1 MSKLTPHQ
9 TTFNKYLTP
18 TTYVQKAYDELV
30 AHLAPFPLLSD
41 VQEAIE
47 DALMRIHSR
56 NGIQSAP
63 DFIGPRWRVTM
74 SHQCRMTKREAV
86 VWQAALILHGTR
98 QIHTS
103 SQTKLDKASKERSGF
118 VNRGLTMATAREA
131 SAYVQGDW
139 NACRGATPACVFGCV
154 GSQTGQGRLSSSE
167 IARVGRTLAMLA
179 NLDVFLT
186 LLNREIERLWMSAA
200 RKGALLAF
208 RANVAQDCA
217 ELAGYLAQ
225 RHSSTVDF
233 YDYTAITSNMRRDD
247 FVRRVY
253 SRKDGRTALTLKMLA
268 QGHGVCV
275 VFDVPDKAR
284 DEDGNKLPLPAT
296 WEGYDVIDGDI
307 DDLWFTRAPKKGPF
321 VVGLRVKATTQEQL
335 SEAIASDFAVAA

>member
-1 MSKLTPHQ
+1 MSKLAPLQ
-9 TTFNKYLTP
+9 TTSYQLS
-18 TTYVQKAYDELV
+18 AYRELV
-30 AHLAPFPLLSD
+30 AHLAPFPLLID

-47 DALMRIHSR
+47 DALTRTYSR
-56 NGIQSAP
+56 NYLQSVP
-63 DFIGPRWRVTM
+63 DFIGPQWRVTM
-74 SHQCRMTKREAV
+74 SHQCRMSKRDAV

-103 SQTKLDKASKERSGF
+103 SQTKLDKASKERSGY
-118 VNRGLTMATAREA
+118 VTRGLTMATAREA

-139 NACRGATPACVFGCV
+139 NACRGATPACIFGCV

-167 IARVGRTLAMLA
+167 IARIGRTLAMLA
-179 NLDVFLT
+179 NLDVFLG
-186 LLNREIERLWMSAA
+186 LLNHEIERLEASAT

-225 RHSSTVDF
+225 RHIRVRF
-233 YDYTAITSNMRRDD
+233 YDYTAITSNVRRHDL
-247 FVRRVY
+247 VRRVY
-253 SRKDGRTALTLKMLA
+253 SRKDGRTALTLKMLD

-307 DDLWFTRAPKKGPF
+307 DDLWFTRAPKAGPF